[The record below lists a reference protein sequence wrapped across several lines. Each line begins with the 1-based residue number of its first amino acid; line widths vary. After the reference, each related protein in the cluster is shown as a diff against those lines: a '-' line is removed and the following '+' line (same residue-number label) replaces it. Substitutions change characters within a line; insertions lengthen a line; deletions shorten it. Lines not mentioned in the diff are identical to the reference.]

1 MDKQPKL
8 TLKELARK
16 ALEKRKQKESEII
29 KTSETTHKNSDLSS
43 RNAHNNFNFI
53 FYKEKLIINTLIT
66 LQISS

>member
-29 KTSETTHKNSDLSS
+29 KTSETTQAQTPSEKAKAEQ
-43 RNAHNNFNFI
+43 RKVNNKYINHVTN
-53 FYKEKLIINTLIT
+53 KLLTSLD
-66 LQISS
+66 

>member
-29 KTSETTHKNSDLSS
+29 KTSETTQAQTPSEKAAQ
-43 RNAHNNFNFI
+43 RKVNNKYINHVTN
-53 FYKEKLIINTLIT
+53 KLLTSLD
-66 LQISS
+66 

>member
-29 KTSETTHKNSDLSS
+29 KTSETTQAQTPS
-43 RNAHNNFNFI
+43 
-53 FYKEKLIINTLIT
+53 EKAKAAQRKVDNKYINQVTNKLLT
-66 LQISS
+66 SLD